1 VTVTAFEVGT
11 PPASFTMIAAVPGV
25 APAVTAKVAGP
36 PGVDAVALAGLTVAT
51 AVLPLTAVNGPM
63 LPVSLTVNVVLKPV
77 PLSDSDAG
85 DAKGTPA
92 TGVGDGDATGV
103 VFTLPLHATKTVTN
117 AAATYARNAR
127 PIKRR
132 TRRQRSNQA

>member
-1 VTVTAFEVGT
+1 VTVTAFEVGM
-11 PPASFTMIAAVPGV
+11 PPASFTTIAAVPGV

-36 PGVDAVALAGLTVAT
+36 PGVDALALAGLTVAT

-63 LPVSLTVNVVLKPV
+63 LPDSLTVNVVLKPV

-92 TGVGDGDATGV
+92 IGVGDGDAEGDGDGEGDAEGDATGV
-103 VFTLPLHATKTVTN
+103 VFTLPPHATSTVTN
-117 AAATYARNAR
+117 AAATYARNAE
-127 PIKRR
+127 
-132 TRRQRSNQA
+132 